1 MSRASGQKDPGPR
14 RAVVNHWADGGFF
27 YLLSCDHIVEREP
40 RVVARWRRPPRHLC
54 CDRCAL
60 PQETRMPHPTYDDL
74 ALALWEI
81 LPHMADA
88 CRLLKDHGETEWADK
103 VQALIDRHWDLG
115 APGAIVAHRRG
126 LGGDGSSARRSSRR
140 DGGA

>member
-1 MSRASGQKDPGPR
+1 
-14 RAVVNHWADGGFF
+14 
-27 YLLSCDHIVEREP
+27 
-40 RVVARWRRPPRHLC
+40 
-54 CDRCAL
+54 
-60 PQETRMPHPTYDDL
+60 MPHPTYDDL

-103 VQALIDRHWDLG
+103 VQALIGRHWDLG

-126 LGGDGSSARRSSRR
+126 LGGDGSSARSLLPPAAEPRNTKEEERH
-140 DGGA
+140 G